1 MAAGYTDLSEQVSEK
16 TGKYTYA
23 YTVKD
28 ESGNTNGGVG
38 SLDHIFANEAAMRS
52 VTGADIWNINS
63 VESVALE
70 YSRYNYNA
78 KNLYQADQFRASD
91 HDPVIIGIS
100 ASGTTGGTAT
110 LNLLNFN
117 DFHGRIDKNLTV
129 PFAATIEQLRAEHPD
144 SSLLLAAGDSIGAS
158 LFNSSAQKDQPTI
171 DVLNALGLKASA
183 VGNHEFDQGTTT

>member
-1 MAAGYTDLSEQVSEK
+1 
-16 TGKYTYA
+16 
-23 YTVKD
+23 
-28 ESGNTNGGVG
+28 
-38 SLDHIFANEAAMRS
+38 MRS

-117 DFHGRIDKNLTV
+117 DFHGRIGKNLTV
-129 PFAATIEQLRAEHPD
+129 PFAATIEQLRASTRIRRCCWRPATA
-144 SSLLLAAGDSIGAS
+144 SALAVQFVGAEGP
-158 LFNSSAQKDQPTI
+158 ATI
-171 DVLNALGLKASA
+171 DVLNALGLKAPRSA
-183 VGNHEFDQGTTT
+183 TTSSTRGTTT

>member
-1 MAAGYTDLSEQVSEK
+1 MMRSAARSAFSSRVTVHCAPICLSEQVSEK

-110 LNLLNFN
+110 LT
-117 DFHGRIDKNLTV
+117 DDSTV
-129 PFAATIEQLRAEHPD
+129 PITSWE
-144 SSLLLAAGDSIGAS
+144 G
-158 LFNSSAQKDQPTI
+158 K
-171 DVLNALGLKASA
+171 
-183 VGNHEFDQGTTT
+183 